1 MRGRELLLS
10 SIVCLLSTAGIG
22 RADSPS
28 LVGRVAAVVGAA
40 QYRSAAGEWSAALV
54 NEPVAGGTGLR
65 TATDAEAELRGPG
78 VRVALGPSS
87 ELQVLRYDTGTLQI
101 ALASG
106 RIGIHLGPAG
116 STKTVEVDL
125 PQGGV
130 WLDASGD
137 YDISAG
143 SAPAQAAVQIFA
155 GGVKFGGGL
164 DDTHIAAAAPDWFS
178 DWWRS
183 QSDNADMTAPAKPV
197 LAGAAALAADGRWE
211 LDPKLGNVWFPS
223 DVAADWTPYRDG
235 VWRYLPPWGWTWID
249 NAPWGF
255 APSHYGRWAQI
266 DGKWGWVPGDRVTAV
281 EYSPAVVAFLGTA
294 GYGLSRP
301 GDIGTMPAVAWFP
314 LGPGE
319 TAGDADGAYQNRRFA
334 TAVPRAS
341 FAAGLPVAMALVDDV
356 PEQRFIDAPVILSG
370 LDIPPAGTPAAVG
383 AVKPVETPA
392 AAAANPA
399 VMEADTGPEAATTRQ
414 PFFVALRDAPARVA
428 RVVHEVR
435 NKLRLATAA
444 VLRAHVLANAD
455 HAHRLASAYH
465 SPHNRRHLAAARG
478 GA

>member
-1 MRGRELLLS
+1 M
-10 SIVCLLSTAGIG
+10 GIG
-22 RADSPS
+22 NADSPF
-28 LVGRVAAVVGAA
+28 LVGRVAVVVGTA
-40 QYRSAAGEWSAALV
+40 QYRSTGGEWSAALV
-54 NEPVAGGTGLR
+54 NEPVADGTVLR
-65 TATDAEAELRGPG
+65 TATDSEAELHGPG
-78 VRVALGPSS
+78 ARVALAPFS
-87 ELQVLRYDTGTLQI
+87 ELRVLRYDAGTLQI

-106 RIGIHLGPAG
+106 RIGIHLGPGDPA
-116 STKTVEVDL
+116 TTVEVDL

-130 WLDASGD
+130 WLDIPGD
-137 YDISAG
+137 YDIAAG
-143 SAPAQAAVQIFA
+143 STPTQAAVQVFA

-164 DDTHIAAAAPDWFS
+164 DATHIAAAEHDWFS

-183 QSDNADMTAPAKPV
+183 QDDNADVTAPAKPV

-223 DVAADWTPYRDG
+223 DLAADWTPYRDG

-266 DGKWGWVPGDRVTAV
+266 DGKWGWVPGERVAAAD
-281 EYSPAVVAFLGTA
+281 YSPAVVAFLGTA

-301 GDIGTMPAVAWFP
+301 GDIGTTPAVAWFP

-319 TAGDADGAYQNRRFA
+319 TVGDADGAYQNRRFA
-334 TAVPRAS
+334 TAVPRIS
-341 FAAGLPVAMALVDDV
+341 FAAGVPVATARVDDV
-356 PEQRFIDAPVILSG
+356 PERRFVDAPVILSG
-370 LDIPPAGTPAAVG
+370 LDIPPAGA
-383 AVKPVETPA
+383 PA
-392 AAAANPA
+392 AAAAARPVETAVTVGAADATAMDADPA
-399 VMEADTGPEAATTRQ
+399 PEDATARQ
-414 PFFVALRDAPARVA
+414 PFVVALRDAPARVA
-428 RVVHEVR
+428 RVVHEVQR
-435 NKLRLATAA
+435 KLHLATAA

-478 GA
+478 GAL